1 MRKLHLLAALAGL
14 SALAAATGPAAAD
27 PVRLDEAGLGG
38 VAAGAD
44 VAPAG
49 VPGLSLL
56 TSQTGDTRTSST
68 STSSSVS
75 SAIQS
80 LTGAT
85 DNVNY
90 ATGISSQDVRA
101 TGNAVSSVTGT
112 IAR

>member
-1 MRKLHLLAALAGL
+1 M
-14 SALAAATGPAAAD
+14 
-27 PVRLDEAGLGG
+27 
-38 VAAGAD
+38 
-44 VAPAG
+44 
-49 VPGLSLL
+49 
-56 TSQTGDTRTSST
+56 
-68 STSSSVS
+68 S

-101 TGNAVSSVTGT
+101 TGNAVSGVTAT